1 MNRLTL
7 PSLAIFSFA
16 LFLFV
21 LPSHAAKLKPLEQ
34 AGAHQQSSDV
44 FFTSSINRLSGL
56 AGFQCQFDQRM
67 VFSDGGSQH
76 FSGEVAVLKPKRFRW
91 SYHQPYEQL
100 YVGDG
105 SVIWHYEP
113 DLLQAERLND
123 LDQVDPA
130 VMKLLDGRVSVKDVE
145 ILNQKQDSEFE
156 IRYYQVRIGDSAAI
170 WLGFNKQGDLIAIER
185 KDMLGNSNRMKLSEC
200 SYVAPSVNL
209 FSFAPPEGVD
219 LLDLRTAYS
228 E

>member
-1 MNRLTL
+1 MKQLTL
-7 PSLAIFSFA
+7 PSVVNFFFA
-16 LFLFV
+16 LFLYV
-21 LPSHAAKLKPLEQ
+21 SPLYAAELKPVENRDGYEQ
-34 AGAHQQSSDV
+34 SPDV
-44 FFTSSINRLSGL
+44 FFSNSINRLSGL
-56 AGFQCQFDQRM
+56 AGFQCQFDQLM

-130 VMKLLDGRVSVKDVE
+130 VMKLLDGRVSVKDVD
-145 ILNQKQDSEFE
+145 ILNQRQDSELE
-156 IRYYQVRIGDSAAI
+156 TRHYQVRIGDSAAV
-170 WLGFNKQGDLIAIER
+170 WLGFNKLGDLIAIER
-185 KDMLGNSNRMKLSEC
+185 KDMLGNSNRMSLSEC

-219 LLDLRTAYS
+219 LLDLRTANS